1 MPGYSPVFL
10 ILVIVFL
17 KFNKRKQ
24 QSAEEEVA
32 QFRGSLGINKTICK
46 KRRTQVKSVDCRK
59 GKKTQPVSVVHFYKE
74 VSNLYFDEGT
84 SQLQK

>member
-10 ILVIVFL
+10 ILVIVFI

-46 KRRTQVKSVDCRK
+46 KRRTQVKSIDCRK
-59 GKKTQPVSVVHFYKE
+59 GKKK
-74 VSNLYFDEGT
+74 L
-84 SQLQK
+84 SQFLLSIFIRK

>member
-24 QSAEEEVA
+24 QSAEEAVA
-32 QFRGSLGINKTICK
+32 QFRGSLGINKTVCK
-46 KRRTQVKSVDCRK
+46 KRRTQVKSIDCRK
-59 GKKTQPVSVVHFYKE
+59 GKKNSANFCCPF
-74 VSNLYFDEGT
+74 L
-84 SQLQK
+84 